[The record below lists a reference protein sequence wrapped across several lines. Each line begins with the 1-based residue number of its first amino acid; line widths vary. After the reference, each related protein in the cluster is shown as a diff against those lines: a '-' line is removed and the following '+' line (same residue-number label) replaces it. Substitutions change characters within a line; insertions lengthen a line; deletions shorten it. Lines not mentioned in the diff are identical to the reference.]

1 MPNPDKRWLCTKE
14 LANYTGYSAS
24 FFEKLR
30 CYGGGPP
37 FYKIGRN
44 VRYQIEDVENWLE
57 LKRCDAGFG
66 A

>member
-1 MPNPDKRWLCTKE
+1 MARPLKNWYCTKE
-14 LANYTGYSAS
+14 LAHYTDLSAS

-44 VRYQIEDVENWLE
+44 VRYQIEDVDAWLE